1 MNYNKFKKKLLLYIE
16 NVLLPKLDYYSEYCN
31 DHDMIDL
38 RYQILPHL
46 VTVLSQEIPSTE
58 DMHMIR

>member
-16 NVLLPKLDYYSEYCN
+16 NVSLPKLDYYSEYCN
-31 DHDMIDL
+31 DHDMIDF

-46 VTVLSQEIPSTE
+46 VFALPQEIPSTKE
-58 DMHMIR
+58 LDMIT